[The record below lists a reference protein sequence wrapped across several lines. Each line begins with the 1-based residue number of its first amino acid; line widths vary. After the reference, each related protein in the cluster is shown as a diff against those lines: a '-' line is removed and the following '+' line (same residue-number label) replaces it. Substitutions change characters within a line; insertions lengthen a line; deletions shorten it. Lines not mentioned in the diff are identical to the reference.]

1 MEPFDVVIVGAR
13 CAGSPLAVLLAR
25 RSLRVCVLDK
35 ARFPSDTPSTHVIQP
50 SGVAVLDR
58 LGVLDTV
65 LAAGAVQLTAFT
77 MVNEH
82 ARIEADLTDA
92 AVRAAYG
99 AAGAGLCVRRVTL
112 DHLLVAAAG
121 EAGVDVRTRT
131 GVTGLRHD
139 GTRVTGVETTHGP
152 VRASL
157 VVGADGRHSTVARL
171 AGAAEYHTTGPCR
184 PFTWA
189 YFDGVADTE
198 ARLRLGRL
206 GDLAF
211 LSSPT
216 DGGLYL
222 AGAIPSSGVD
232 TREESFM
239 ARFAAWPELA
249 ERLDG
254 ARRVGPIRVVPDCR
268 GYFRSATGP
277 GWVLTGDAG
286 QFKDPTPAQ
295 GISDAFRQ
303 AERLADAI
311 VAGLGGSAVLDDELR
326 RWWRWRDDD
335 CYEMH
340 WLATDMG
347 APGLPSPLITQVLRD
362 IAGDVP
368 ATVALLRVLNRDL
381 RPSRLFT
388 PRRLLTA
395 AARAMGAQP
404 TRIPALAHEAASLAG
419 QELRRARQRR
429 LGTRGRILASV
440 PRTRVRTLAP

>member
-1 MEPFDVVIVGAR
+1 VERFDVVIVGAR

-25 RSLRVCVLDK
+25 RGLRVCVLDK

-50 SGVAVLDR
+50 CGVAVLDR
-58 LGVLDTV
+58 LGVLDAV

-77 MVNEH
+77 LVNED
-82 ARIEADLTDA
+82 ARIEADLA
-92 AVRAAYG
+92 GEAVRAADA
-99 AAGAGLCVRRVTL
+99 AAGVSASGLCVRRVTL
-112 DHLLVAAAG
+112 DRLLVAAAA

-131 GVTGLRHD
+131 GVTGLLRD
-139 GTRVTGVETTHGP
+139 GERVSGVETGDGP

-171 AGAAEYHTTGPCR
+171 AGAAEYHTTGQCR
-184 PFTWA
+184 PFAWA
-189 YFDGVADTE
+189 YFHGVADTE

-211 LSSPT
+211 LASPT
-216 DGGLYL
+216 DGGLYM
-222 AGAIPSSGVD
+222 AGAIPSTQVD
-232 TREESFM
+232 TGEASFM

-249 ERLDG
+249 ELLDG
-254 ARRVGPIRVVPDCR
+254 TKRVGPIRVVPDCR

-311 VAGLGGSAVLDDELR
+311 STGLGGYALLDDELR

-347 APGLPSPLITQVLRD
+347 TPGTPSPLITQVLRD
-362 IAGDVP
+362 IADDAP
-368 ATVALLRVLNRDL
+368 ATVQLLQVLNRDV

-395 AARAMGAQP
+395 TARAMRAQP
-404 TRIPALAHEAASLAG
+404 RRIPALAHEAATLAG
-419 QELRRARQRR
+419 QDLRRAQQRR
-429 LGTRGRILASV
+429 RSTVS
-440 PRTRVRTLAP
+440 